1 MEGNLKKNCS
11 QVDGPRVRYT
21 EWSKSERENQISN
34 SNAYMY
40 VESRKWFGWTYLQ
53 GRNRDANVEN
63 RPVDIVGE
71 GEGGMSRDQHN
82 IVKQLNPNKNFKQ

>member
-1 MEGNLKKNCS
+1 
-11 QVDGPRVRYT
+11 
-21 EWSKSERENQISN
+21 
-34 SNAYMY
+34 MY

-53 GRNRDANVEN
+53 GRNSDANVEN